1 LKIKVLTYNV
11 HSCIDINKKR
21 SLYRIGALVKS
32 VSPDIAGLNEIEKHS
47 FRTYFINQP
56 KKIARL
62 ASMDYFFGPT
72 LKLGPF
78 GLFGNGILTS
88 KKISNV
94 QNFPLPGNRE
104 PRCCLKVQLDVPGG
118 PVTVLVTHLG
128 LAGGERL
135 QQLAELVRII
145 ESSPGPLILMG
156 DFNCNYEELGP
167 LLNVVIDTDVKRQ
180 PEPTF
185 PSWCAAHRLD
195 YIFTTP
201 HFRCIEHFAI
211 ASDASDHLPVA
222 AVLELK
228 TLHN

>member
-1 LKIKVLTYNV
+1 MKIKVLTYNV

-21 SLYRIGALVKS
+21 SLTRIGSLIKS
-32 VSPDIAGLNEIEKHS
+32 ASADIAGLNEVEKHS
-47 FRTYFINQP
+47 FRTCFVNQP

-72 LKLGPF
+72 MKLGPF
-78 GLFGNGILTS
+78 GFFGNGILTS
-88 KKISNV
+88 KKICNV
-94 QNFPLPGNRE
+94 QNFSLPGGRE
-104 PRCCLKVQLDVPGG
+104 PRCCLKVQLDAPGG

-145 ESSPGPLILMG
+145 ESHPGPLILMG
-156 DFNCNYEELGP
+156 DFNSNYEELGP
-167 LLNVVIDTDVKRQ
+167 LLNVVMDTNIKQQ

-185 PSWCAAHRLD
+185 PSWGAAHRLD
-195 YIFTTP
+195 YILTTP
-201 HFRCIEHFAI
+201 HFRCIEHCVI

-222 AVLELK
+222 AGLELK